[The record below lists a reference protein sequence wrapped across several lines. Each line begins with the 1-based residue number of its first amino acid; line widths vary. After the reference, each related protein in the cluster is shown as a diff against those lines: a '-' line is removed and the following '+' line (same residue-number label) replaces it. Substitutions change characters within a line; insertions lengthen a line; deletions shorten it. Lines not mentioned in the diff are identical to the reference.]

1 MFEHR
6 SSPVLSRSDFLKRQF
21 RFILVALTFVVVSL
35 AVGIW
40 GYMTLADLS
49 LVDAFLNAAMILG
62 GMGPVDVL
70 TDPEAKIF
78 AACYAIY
85 SGFALLSSVAVIL
98 TPLMHRMMHILHL
111 EL

>member
-6 SSPVLSRSDFLKRQF
+6 SSPVLSRSDFLKRQL
-21 RFILVALTFVVVSL
+21 RFIVVALTFVTVSL
-35 AVGIW
+35 AVGVW
-40 GYMTLADLS
+40 GYMALADLS

-70 TDPEAKIF
+70 SNTEAKVF

-85 SGFALLSSVAVIL
+85 SGIALLSSVAVIL
-98 TPLMHRMMHILHL
+98 TPLMHRMMHKLHL